1 MLLSNTQIKIGGY
14 RMGWCPNCNRE
25 LLAETNDDIEPL
37 WTIESHP
44 NTVLLTGYVALI
56 NLLITE
62 TCLHCG
68 FEEVVDFQRHF
79 ISIII
84 IRR

>member
-1 MLLSNTQIKIGGY
+1 
-14 RMGWCPNCNRE
+14 MGWCPNCNRE
-25 LLAETNDDIEPL
+25 LLAETNDDIVPL
-37 WTIESHP
+37 WIIEPHLD
-44 NTVLLTGYVALI
+44 TLTLTGYVALM

-62 TCLHCG
+62 TCLDCG

>member
-25 LLAETNDDIEPL
+25 LVAETNENIVPLWIIEPQ
-37 WTIESHP
+37 S
-44 NTVLLTGYVALI
+44 NTLPLTGYVALI